1 MEAFVTKPGEDKPVT
16 DWSPPTVADNLNAV
30 ADMIKYHGMLC
41 KEAWSTIVR
50 GKRKGCAEGLMAEQM
65 GLYNGFTQQLAQ
77 VKNEFGTYEL
87 LNMGEILNF
96 NSDDFQ
102 DDDDLLQELRETDEW
117 KVLAKTILES
127 DPEKWG
133 SFNERIV
140 LAFND
145 LPGNSATDVEMM
157 FRKAA
162 IEASNL

>member
-41 KEAWSTIVR
+41 KEAWSRVEW
-50 GKRKGCAEGLMAEQM
+50 GKRQGCAEGLLAEQV
-65 GLYNGFTQQLAQ
+65 GLYNGFLHQMVQI
-77 VKNEFGTYEL
+77 KNEFGIYEL
-87 LNMGEILNF
+87 RNMGEILNF
-96 NSDDFQ
+96 TSDECGE
-102 DDDDLLQELRETDEW
+102 DDDLLEELRETDEW

-127 DPEKWG
+127 DPEKWAN
-133 SFNERIV
+133 FDKRIV

-145 LPGNSATDVEMM
+145 VESTTAEDVEMM